1 MNSAELVTLRHIKRV
16 NELLGE
22 FAIELIRRGNVHDN
36 SKFSPEELG
45 PLQEMQNLVDK
56 EGQAPYGGEEYKR
69 RLGILKP
76 MLDHHYANN
85 SHHPESHIKGIDDMS
100 LYDIVEMFCDWKA
113 ASERGEE
120 SHINLSSSKERFN
133 ISDQLFSI
141 FESSCKA
148 NNWNYK

>member
-1 MNSAELVTLRHIKRV
+1 MSSAELITLKHIKRV

-36 SKFSPEELG
+36 SKFEPEELV
-45 PLQEMQNLVDK
+45 PLQQMQELVEK
-56 EGQAPYGGEEYKR
+56 EGQAPYGSDEYKR

-85 SHHPESHIKGIDDMS
+85 SHHPEAHKRGIEDMS
-100 LYDIVEMFCDWKA
+100 LYDIVEMLCDWKA

-120 SHINLSSSKERFN
+120 SEINLSASKERFN

-141 FESSCKA
+141 FESSCKK
-148 NNWNYK
+148 NGWNYK

>member
-1 MNSAELVTLRHIKRV
+1 MSSAELVTLKHIKRV
-16 NELLGE
+16 SQLLGE

-36 SKFSPEELG
+36 SKFEPEELV
-45 PLQEMQNLVDK
+45 PLQHMQELVEK
-56 EGQAPYGGEEYKR
+56 EGQASYGSDEYKR

-76 MLDHHYANN
+76 MLDHHYKNN
-85 SHHPESHIKGIDDMS
+85 SHHPEHYENGIDDMS

-120 SHINLSSSKERFN
+120 SEVNLSSSKERFN

-141 FESSCKA
+141 FESSCKV
-148 NNWNYK
+148 NNWKYK